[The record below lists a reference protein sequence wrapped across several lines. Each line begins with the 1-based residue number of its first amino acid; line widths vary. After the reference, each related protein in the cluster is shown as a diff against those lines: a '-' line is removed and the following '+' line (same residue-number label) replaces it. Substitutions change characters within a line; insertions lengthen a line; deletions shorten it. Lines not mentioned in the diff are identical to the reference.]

1 MKRKTLDALVVL
13 VSILSAILVFSTSL
27 NWQGNS
33 IRVAPIAKALYGQ
46 SPVKPQTSGTTAA
59 ASSSSSSS
67 SLCSSSS
74 SSSSNTIQLSTK
86 EESPGIYRWIGANTG
101 TTNPMLKIPA
111 NTNSIIKIQNPT
123 DTKHELIIDTGADVL
138 PSSDDINPNSS
149 GQLSFKPTTTG
160 TFTYHCA
167 YHPFT
172 MKGTI
177 QVVSGP

>member
-1 MKRKTLDALVVL
+1 MKKKTLHAIVVSA
-13 VSILSAILVFSTSL
+13 SILSAILVFGMVSNWHWYSTPL
-27 NWQGNS
+27 VS
-33 IRVAPIAKALYGQ
+33 IAEGKKGDGSSSSASTDKT
-46 SPVKPQTSGTTAA
+46 QTLGTTAAAA

-67 SLCSSSS
+67 S
-74 SSSSNTIQLSTK
+74 TIQLSTK
-86 EESPGIYRWIGANTG
+86 EESAGVYRWIGVNTG
-101 TTNPMLKIPA
+101 TVNPTLKVSA
-111 NTNSIIKIQNPT
+111 NTDNIIKIQNPT

-138 PSSDDINPNSS
+138 PSSDDINPDSS

-172 MKGTI
+172 MKGTV

>member
-1 MKRKTLDALVVL
+1 MNKEALRAIAVSA
-13 VSILSAILVFSTSL
+13 SILSAILVFGVVS
-27 NWQGNS
+27 NWHGNS
-33 IRVAPIAKALYGQ
+33 IQIAPIAEGKKGD
-46 SPVKPQTSGTTAA
+46 SNTGKTQTLGTTAAAA

-67 SLCSSSS
+67 S
-74 SSSSNTIQLSTK
+74 TIQLSTK
-86 EESPGIYRWIGANTG
+86 EESAGVYRWIGVNTG
-101 TTNPMLKIPA
+101 TVNPTIKVSA
-111 NTNSIIKIQNPT
+111 NKDNIIKIQNPT
-123 DTKHELIIDTGADVL
+123 DTKHELIIDSGADVL
-138 PSSDDINPNSS
+138 PSSDDIKPDSS

>member
-1 MKRKTLDALVVL
+1 MKRKTLDALVVS
-13 VSILSAILVFSTSL
+13 VSIISAILVFSTSL

-46 SPVKPQTSGTTAA
+46 TPVKPQTSGTTTAA
-59 ASSSSSSS
+59 TSSSS
-67 SLCSSSS
+67 SLTSS

-86 EESPGIYRWIGANTG
+86 EESPGIYRWIGVNNG
-101 TTNPMLKIPA
+101 TINPTLKIPA
-111 NTNSIIKIQNPT
+111 NTNSTIKIQNPT
-123 DTKHELIIDTGADVL
+123 DTKHELIIDTGSDVL
-138 PSSDDINPNSS
+138 PSSDDINPNSP

-160 TFTYHCA
+160 TFAYHCA

-172 MKGTI
+172 MKGTV

>member
-59 ASSSSSSS
+59 ASSSSSS
-67 SLCSSSS
+67 
-74 SSSSNTIQLSTK
+74 NTIQLSTK
-86 EESPGIYRWIGANTG
+86 EESPGIYRWIGVNNG
-101 TTNPMLKIPA
+101 TINPTLKIPA

-123 DTKHELIIDTGADVL
+123 DTKHELIIDTGSDVL

-149 GQLSFKPTTTG
+149 GQLSFKPTATG

-177 QVVSGP
+177 QVISGP

>member
-1 MKRKTLDALVVL
+1 MVYEQQHIKKITIIAAGSLFLAAAVVVFGL
-13 VSILSAILVFSTSL
+13 MCNGGYSNTYHLQTASAIQDKNTTTST
-27 NWQGNS
+27 
-33 IRVAPIAKALYGQ
+33 
-46 SPVKPQTSGTTAA
+46 TSATT
-59 ASSSSSSS
+59 SN
-67 SLCSSSS
+67 
-74 SSSSNTIQLSTK
+74 NTIQLSIK
-86 EESPGIYRWIGANTG
+86 EVKEVYNWIDTSNGVSNPTLKVFANAS
-101 TTNPMLKIPA
+101 N
-111 NTNSIIKIQNPT
+111 IIKIQNPT

-177 QVVSGP
+177 QIASSNSKP

>member
-1 MKRKTLDALVVL
+1 MNEKALHAVVVL
-13 VSILSAILVFSTSL
+13 ASILSAILVFDMVSNWHGYSTSL
-27 NWQGNS
+27 VS
-33 IRVAPIAKALYGQ
+33 IAEGKNGDSGSSTASTGKSQPL
-46 SPVKPQTSGTTAA
+46 GTTATIA
-59 ASSSSSSS
+59 
-67 SLCSSSS
+67 S

-86 EESPGIYRWIGANTG
+86 EESPGVYRWIGVNTG
-101 TTNPMLKIPA
+101 TINPTLKVSA
-111 NTNSIIKIQNPT
+111 NTNSTIKIQNPT

-138 PSSDDINPNSS
+138 PSSDDINPDSS

>member
-1 MKRKTLDALVVL
+1 MEKNKYNQTLYAIVMSAL
-13 VSILSAILVFSTSL
+13 ILSAILVFSISF

-33 IRVAPIAKALYGQ
+33 IYLAPIAKALYGQ
-46 SPVKPQTSGTTAA
+46 SPVKPQTSGITAAA
-59 ASSSSSSS
+59 ASSP
-67 SLCSSSS
+67 

-86 EESPGIYRWIGANTG
+86 EESPGIYRWIGVNTG
-101 TTNPMLKIPA
+101 TINPTLKIPA

-138 PSSDDINPNSS
+138 PSSDDIDPNSS
-149 GQLSFKPTTTG
+149 GQLSFKPTAVG

-172 MKGTI
+172 MHY
-177 QVVSGP
+177 QF

>member
-1 MKRKTLDALVVL
+1 M
-13 VSILSAILVFSTSL
+13 
-27 NWQGNS
+27 
-33 IRVAPIAKALYGQ
+33 APIAEGKKGD
-46 SPVKPQTSGTTAA
+46 
-59 ASSSSSSS
+59 SSSSSASTGKTQT
-67 SLCSSSS
+67 LGTTASS
-74 SSSSNTIQLSTK
+74 SSSSNTIQLSVK
-86 EESPGIYRWIGANTG
+86 EESEGVYRWISSSGRTI
-101 TTNPMLKIPA
+101 NPTLKVPA

-123 DTKHELIIDTGADVL
+123 DTKHELIIDTGSDVL

-149 GQLSFKPTTTG
+149 GQLSFKPTATG

>member
-1 MKRKTLDALVVL
+1 MKKKTLHALVMSA
-13 VSILSAILVFSTSL
+13 SILSAILVFSISF

-33 IRVAPIAKALYGQ
+33 IRLAPIAKALYGQ
-46 SPVKPQTSGTTAA
+46 SSVKPQTSGTTAA
-59 ASSSSSSS
+59 AASSSSSP
-67 SLCSSSS
+67 
-74 SSSSNTIQLSTK
+74 NAIQLSTK
-86 EESPGIYRWIGANTG
+86 EESPGVYRWIGINTG
-101 TTNPMLKIPA
+101 TVNPTLKVSA
-111 NTNSIIKIQNPT
+111 NTNSTIKIQNPT

-138 PSSDDINPNSS
+138 PSSDDINPDSS

>member
-1 MKRKTLDALVVL
+1 MKKIILQSIVVSS
-13 VSILSAILVFSTSL
+13 SILSAILVFSVVF
-27 NWQGNS
+27 NWHGNFMLMGT
-33 IRVAPIAKALYGQ
+33 IAEGKKD
-46 SPVKPQTSGTTAA
+46 SSNSGTLGSTAA
-59 ASSSSSSS
+59 TSSSQST
-67 SLCSSSS
+67 

-86 EESPGIYRWIGANTG
+86 EVSPGVYRWISSSSGAINPTLKVSSNTV
-101 TTNPMLKIPA
+101 
-111 NTNSIIKIQNPT
+111 NTIKIQNPT

-138 PSSDDINPNSS
+138 PSSDDIKPDSS

-177 QVVSGP
+177 QVASGP

>member
-1 MKRKTLDALVVL
+1 MQMGT
-13 VSILSAILVFSTSL
+13 
-27 NWQGNS
+27 
-33 IRVAPIAKALYGQ
+33 IAEGKK
-46 SPVKPQTSGTTAA
+46 SSSSNSGTLGSTAA
-59 ASSSSSSS
+59 ASSSQSP
-67 SLCSSSS
+67 

-86 EESPGIYRWIGANTG
+86 EVSPGVYRWISSSSGAI
-101 TTNPMLKIPA
+101 NPTLEVSSNIV
-111 NTNSIIKIQNPT
+111 NIIKIQNPT

-138 PSSDDINPNSS
+138 PSSDDIKPDSS

-177 QVVSGP
+177 QVASGT

>member
-1 MKRKTLDALVVL
+1 MLMGTIAEGKKDNSSNSGALGSTAA
-13 VSILSAILVFSTSL
+13 VSSS
-27 NWQGNS
+27 
-33 IRVAPIAKALYGQ
+33 Q
-46 SPVKPQTSGTTAA
+46 SP
-59 ASSSSSSS
+59 
-67 SLCSSSS
+67 

-86 EESPGIYRWIGANTG
+86 EVSPGVYRWISSSSGAI
-101 TTNPMLKIPA
+101 NPTLKVSSNIV
-111 NTNSIIKIQNPT
+111 NIIKIQNPT

-138 PSSDDINPNSS
+138 PSSDDIKPDSS

-177 QVVSGP
+177 QVASGP